1 MKFCVFNA
9 NLSTWN
15 LQETTPVSVKLL
27 ADSRT
32 GILTAFHIAPK
43 RPSPVATNQ
52 AADGKVDP
60 GAVLG
65 PCTVLTS
72 ALGGPTNVG
81 YDLTMIKLQLL
92 TRQRFL
98 TALCA
103 ALILVM
109 NVVGPAGAAESLKK
123 LRLAYA
129 GWEVGTAVAYIGVDS
144 GLFKKHGLE
153 IEELP
158 IRDTLSAGVQSLIGV
173 DLLIGFGNPLALL
186 QPLANGS
193 DITVIGSHVSFDQ
206 YGMGVGTAISALKD
220 LKGKKVGVSA
230 LGARSDLIA
239 RVMLR
244 RAGLDP
250 SKDVEMVTAGL
261 APARALALS
270 KNLVQGVPLNQ
281 EVAAEAQKLGIK
293 IIEMKPVP
301 VVTDLLMT
309 TRSFIKKDEVT
320 VRRFM
325 QGYAAAIQYFVSKR
339 EESLSILKK
348 YFPGNQAISVD
359 AMYDA
364 FSAQLRPLPEL
375 NSEALQALVDV
386 GAAADQRT
394 KNLKPADI
402 SEPRFFD
409 ELKNSQFLKDLYTE
423 KVSL

>member
-1 MKFCVFNA
+1 
-9 NLSTWN
+9 
-15 LQETTPVSVKLL
+15 
-27 ADSRT
+27 
-32 GILTAFHIAPK
+32 
-43 RPSPVATNQ
+43 
-52 AADGKVDP
+52 
-60 GAVLG
+60 
-65 PCTVLTS
+65 
-72 ALGGPTNVG
+72 
-81 YDLTMIKLQLL
+81 
-92 TRQRFL
+92 
-98 TALCA
+98 
-103 ALILVM
+103 M

-186 QPLANGS
+186 QPLASGA

-250 SKDVEMVTAGL
+250 SKDVEMVAAGL

-293 IIEMKPVP
+293 
-301 VVTDLLMT
+301 D
-309 TRSFIKKDEVT
+309 
-320 VRRFM
+320 
-325 QGYAAAIQYFVSKR
+325 Y
-339 EESLSILKK
+339 
-348 YFPGNQAISVD
+348 
-359 AMYDA
+359 
-364 FSAQLRPLPEL
+364 
-375 NSEALQALVDV
+375 
-386 GAAADQRT
+386 
-394 KNLKPADI
+394 
-402 SEPRFFD
+402 
-409 ELKNSQFLKDLYTE
+409 
-423 KVSL
+423 

>member
-1 MKFCVFNA
+1 
-9 NLSTWN
+9 
-15 LQETTPVSVKLL
+15 
-27 ADSRT
+27 
-32 GILTAFHIAPK
+32 
-43 RPSPVATNQ
+43 
-52 AADGKVDP
+52 
-60 GAVLG
+60 
-65 PCTVLTS
+65 
-72 ALGGPTNVG
+72 
-81 YDLTMIKLQLL
+81 MIKLQFL
-92 TRQRFL
+92 TRRKFF

-109 NVVGPAGAAESLKK
+109 NIVGPAGAAEGLKK

-158 IRDTLSAGVQSLIGV
+158 IRDT
-173 DLLIGFGNPLALL
+173 
-186 QPLANGS
+186 
-193 DITVIGSHVSFDQ
+193 
-206 YGMGVGTAISALKD
+206 MGVGTAISALKD

-250 SKDVEMVTAGL
+250 SKDVEMVAAGL

-293 IIEMKPVP
+293 ILEMKPVP

-348 YFPGNQAISVD
+348 YFPGNQAVSVD

-386 GAAADQRT
+386 GATVDQRT